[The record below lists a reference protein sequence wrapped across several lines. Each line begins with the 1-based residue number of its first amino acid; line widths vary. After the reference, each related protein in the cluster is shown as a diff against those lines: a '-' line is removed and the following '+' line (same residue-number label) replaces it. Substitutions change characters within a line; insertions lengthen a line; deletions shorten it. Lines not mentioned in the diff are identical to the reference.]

1 MENIT
6 TKEETYLQERWQ
18 TQKDY
23 YSKQSA
29 QNKRWHQ
36 RVQLFVTIGAI
47 AVPILLS
54 IPEVP
59 KVFPTILSGLIAAA
73 AALESVYHYGDN
85 WRNYR
90 QTLEALKREKALF
103 TASAGSYVDPAKA
116 FPRFVERVESLLSE
130 ETMRYFPEESS
141 KAQAP
146 K

>member
-6 TKEETYLQERWQ
+6 KEEAYLQDRWQ
-18 TQKDY
+18 SQKDY

-29 QNKRWHQ
+29 QNKRMHQ
-36 RVQLFVTIGAI
+36 RIQLFITIGSI

-54 IPEVP
+54 IAEVP
-59 KVFPTILSGLIAAA
+59 KLIPTILSGLIAAA

-103 TASAGSYVDPAKA
+103 SARAGSYKDLPNA
-116 FPRFVERVESLLSE
+116 FGLFVERVESLLSE
-130 ETMRYFPEESS
+130 ETMRYFPEEAS

-146 K
+146 Q

>member
-6 TKEETYLQERWQ
+6 KEEAYLQERWQ
-18 TQKDY
+18 SQKDY

-29 QNKRWHQ
+29 QNKRLHQ
-36 RVQLFVTIGAI
+36 RIQLFITIGSI

-54 IPEVP
+54 IAEVP
-59 KVFPTILSGLIAAA
+59 KLIPTILSGLIAAA

-103 TASAGSYVDPAKA
+103 SARAGSYKDLPNA
-116 FPRFVERVESLLSE
+116 FSLFVERVESLLSE
-130 ETMRYFPEESS
+130 ETMRYFPEEAS

-146 K
+146 Q